1 MGNEQFAA
9 LGQLAPFPAIT
20 TKLLRALAHDDSQTT
35 EIVNLIHA
43 DAALAS
49 QLLRV
54 VNSAMYGTRVPIT
67 SIQNAV
73 IRLGFQQVRN
83 FALAVSMKSFLHTPL
98 RFDLLRGMWRHSLAC
113 GMICD
118 ELASA
123 CSTNSYSRDDNAY
136 TAGLLHNVGR
146 LGLFVT
152 YPERYADLLE
162 HAQGADLMDLERQA
176 FGMDHCDAGGWL
188 AKTWGLPEAVQVAA
202 SRHHQPLDA
211 GEFGLLNVVRLGV
224 LLSEALEFDVTPPA
238 HAFSLP
244 AIRAMLPPAAQYRFD
259 PDPES
264 MKSRITEQMDA
275 FD

>member
-1 MGNEQFAA
+1 MENEKFAA
-9 LGQLAPFPAIT
+9 LGQLPPFPAIT

-54 VNSAMYGTRVPIT
+54 VNSAMYGARVPIT
-67 SIQNAV
+67 SIQHAV
-73 IRLGFQQVRN
+73 IRLGFEEVRK
-83 FALAVSMKSFLHTPL
+83 FALTVSMKNFLRTPL

-113 GMICD
+113 GIICD

-123 CSTNSYSRDDNAY
+123 CSSNAYSRDDNAY

-162 HAQGADLMDLERQA
+162 HAEGADMMKLERQA
-176 FGMDHCDAGGWL
+176 FAMDHCSAGAWL
-188 AKTWGLPEAVQVAA
+188 ARNWGLPEAVQLAA
-202 SRHHQPLDA
+202 SRHHQPLDPGA
-211 GEFGLLNVVRLGV
+211 FGLLNMVRLGV
-224 LLSEALEFDVTPPA
+224 LLSEALGFDVIPPA
-238 HAFSLP
+238 HTLTLAE
-244 AIRAMLPPAAQYRFD
+244 IRAMLPAAAQYRFD
-259 PDPES
+259 PDPDAL
-264 MKSRITEQMDA
+264 KSKITAQLDT